1 MAADG
6 RGGDGADGV
15 HRAKKLEGKE
25 ASKNVGSNS
34 EPVRRAS
41 KISISESVG
50 VLRTYVFGTKK
61 LVPVKIK
68 VGNCDIKR
76 RWV

>member
-34 EPVRRAS
+34 KPVREALNLL
-41 KISISESVG
+41 E
-50 VLRTYVFGTKK
+50 F
-61 LVPVKIK
+61 
-68 VGNCDIKR
+68 
-76 RWV
+76 